1 MPNVYD
7 DMRAALDSALAI
19 NARVEKELL
28 LVHDL
33 LWRCL
38 EVINEEAET
47 VLAAEVRAYLGCDR

>member
-1 MPNVYD
+1 
-7 DMRAALDSALAI
+7 MRAALDSALAV
-19 NARVEKELL
+19 NARTEKELL